1 LLRGEELGSSGSE
14 DRSASSSEM
23 IRRMEAKISSI
34 DGSLTFRLA
43 EPIAASKL
51 KYARITFE

>member
-1 LLRGEELGSSGSE
+1 
-14 DRSASSSEM
+14 M
-23 IRRMEAKISSI
+23 IRLMEAKISSI

-43 EPIAASKL
+43 EPIAASKS